1 MFLIKNSESP
11 LQLSWLMY
19 SHAVIAKFSL
29 KIESGQALADKRKKK
44 KKKENQKPKT

>member
-1 MFLIKNSESP
+1 
-11 LQLSWLMY
+11 MY

-44 KKKENQKPKT
+44 KKKKRKPKTKNLK